1 MNYGTESAGTLPRR
15 GRLGAVRTA
24 AAAPQSPVPFWSMM
38 GFTFILFLSPQTYL
52 TFLKP
57 LHLALLTAVVAV
69 GVFIFDRFARRL
81 PVVALHRENVLILLL
96 LGWVVL
102 TLPLS
107 VWPGGSLHILTG
119 LFLKTLIVYW
129 LLSHVIATAGRLR
142 QAAWA
147 LTLMSIPIAI
157 TALVHLVSGN
167 FVENGGDRIVGY
179 DAPLTGN
186 PNDLALT
193 LNLLLP
199 LAIGLLLGTRSAL
212 QRALLL
218 GCVCFDAIGVIATYS
233 RGGFIT
239 LGVVGLVYLVILFKR
254 GHRQLPFLALFAVLA
269 AMPLLPGGYVDRLS
283 TITNIKADASGS
295 AQDRLADSIAAVKYV
310 VFHPLIGGG
319 IGQDQLA
326 LNQMRGPT
334 WTHVHDVYL
343 EYAVDLGLPGL
354 VLFLLLL
361 RGVLRR
367 VRVAQ
372 QRFALRPDGGQ
383 CFYLAEGIRVSLIA
397 FCIGGLFHPVAYQAF
412 FYFFAG
418 LAMAAYFVSG
428 GEAAGAAGRNR
439 QRQRAP
445 RISPA
450 PPAPHA

>member
-1 MNYGTESAGTLPRR
+1 
-15 GRLGAVRTA
+15 
-24 AAAPQSPVPFWSMM
+24 MM
-38 GFTFILFLSPQTYL
+38 GFTLILFLSPQSYL
-52 TFLKP
+52 PILKP

-69 GVFIFDRFARRL
+69 GAFILDRFARHL
-81 PVVALHRENVLILLL
+81 PVVVLHRENVLILLL
-96 LGWVVL
+96 LAWIVL

-107 VWPGGSLHILTG
+107 VWSGGSLHVLTG
-119 LFLKTLIVYW
+119 LYLKTLIVYW
-129 LLSHVIATAGRLR
+129 LLSHVIATADRLR
-142 QAAWA
+142 RAAWA
-147 LTLMSIPIAI
+147 LTLMSIPLAI
-157 TALVHLVSGN
+157 TALLHLLSGD
-167 FVENGGDRIVGY
+167 FVERGGERITGY
-179 DAPLTGN
+179 DAPLTSN

-199 LAIGLLLGTRSAL
+199 LAVALLLGSRSSL

-218 GCVCFDAIGVIATYS
+218 GCICLDAIGIIATFS

-239 LGVVGLVYLVILFKR
+239 LGVIGLAYLAILFKR
-254 GHRQLPFLALFAVLA
+254 GHRQLPFLALFLALA
-269 AMPLLPGGYVDRLS
+269 AVPLLPSGYVDRLS

-310 VFHPLIGGG
+310 AFHPLIGAG

-326 LNQMRGPT
+326 LNQVRGAT

-367 VRVAQ
+367 VRMAQ
-372 QRFALRPDGGQ
+372 QRLARAADGGR

-397 FCIGGLFHPVAYQAF
+397 FCIAGLFHPIAYQAF

-418 LAMAAYFVSG
+418 LAMAAYFIAVA
-428 GEAAGAAGRNR
+428 EPAGPGPDR
-439 QRQRAP
+439 QRRAAPRFLPAPRAP
-445 RISPA
+445 QP
-450 PPAPHA
+450 